1 MTNNTTELVP
11 AKTIEARWGVTPDEL
26 RRAADNGDITEY
38 RLGSRTIRYNPDE
51 VLTRLVYNTTDT
63 TETPNT
69 PALPPNPPAAPTIAR
84 PGLTTDDFD
93 RLTYQDWLTLRD
105 EWLRLVVGPH
115 IINPN
120 DNPNETLLYLQ
131 EVGLNANNW
140 PGDQP
145 RGTYAI
151 SSIAVAKKLGLQ
163 GSVKNL
169 GGRVVNI
176 RNKAVRNGYLTV
188 VAPASGRRAATVALS
203 FDFMTTSVEP
213 VGGDRPD
220 IDPSQNQTTTRD
232 RLARIINEL
241 TELHNQL
248 PN

>member
-38 RLGSRTIRYNPDE
+38 RLGSRTLRYNPDE

-69 PALPPNPPAAPTIAR
+69 PAAPTIAR
-84 PGLTTDDFD
+84 PGLTTDDYD
-93 RLTYQDWLTLRD
+93 QLTYQDWLTLRD
-105 EWLRLVVGPH
+105 EWLRLATGPH

-120 DNPNETLLYLQ
+120 DNPNPALLYLQ

-145 RGTYAI
+145 RGTYTA

-176 RNKAVRNGYLTV
+176 RNKAIRNGYLTV

-220 IDPSQNQTTTRD
+220 TDPSQNQTTTRD
-232 RLARIINEL
+232 RLARIIADL

>member
-26 RRAADNGDITEY
+26 HRAANKGQITEY
-38 RLGSRTIRYNPDE
+38 RLGSRTLRYNPDE
-51 VLTRLVYNTTDT
+51 VLTRLVYNTTEPAD
-63 TETPNT
+63 T
-69 PALPPNPPAAPTIAR
+69 PALPANPPAAPTIAR

-93 RLTYQDWLTLRD
+93 QLTYQDWLTLRD
-105 EWLRLVVGPH
+105 EWLRLATGPH

-120 DNPNETLLYLQ
+120 DNPDPALLYLQ
-131 EVGLNANNW
+131 EVGLNTNNW

-145 RGTYAI
+145 RGTYTA

-176 RNKAVRNGYLTV
+176 RNKAIRNGYLTV

-213 VGGDRPD
+213 VGGDGPD
-220 IDPSQNQTTTRD
+220 IDPSQNQTSPRD
-232 RLARIINEL
+232 RLARIIADL

>member
-1 MTNNTTELVP
+1 MTNSTTELVP

-26 RRAADNGDITEY
+26 HRAANKGQITEY
-38 RLGSRTIRYNPDE
+38 RLGSRTLRYNPDE
-51 VLTRLVYNTTDT
+51 VLARLVYTT
-63 TETPNT
+63 TEPADT
-69 PALPPNPPAAPTIAR
+69 PAPPPNPPAAPTIAR

-145 RGTYAI
+145 RGTYSI

-203 FDFMTTSVEP
+203 FDFMTTSMEP

-220 IDPSQNQTTTRD
+220 TDPNQNQTSLRD
-232 RLARIINEL
+232 RLARIIAEL

-248 PN
+248 PQ

>member
-11 AKTIEARWGVTPDEL
+11 AKTIEARWGITPDEL

-38 RLGSRTIRYNPDE
+38 RLGSRTLRYNPDE
-51 VLTRLVYNTTDT
+51 VLTRLVYNTTEPADA
-63 TETPNT
+63 
-69 PALPPNPPAAPTIAR
+69 PALPANPPAAPTIAR
-84 PGLTTDDFD
+84 PGLTTDDYD
-93 RLTYQDWLTLRD
+93 QLTYQDWLTLRD

-213 VGGDRPD
+213 VGGDGPD
-220 IDPSQNQTTTRD
+220 IGPSQDQTSLRD
-232 RLARIINEL
+232 RLARIVAEL
-241 TELHNQL
+241 TNLQNQL
-248 PN
+248 PH

>member
-1 MTNNTTELVP
+1 MTTNNQTELLP
-11 AKTIEARWGVTPDEL
+11 AKTIEARWGITPDEL
-26 RRAADNGDITEY
+26 RRAADNGNITEY
-38 RLGSRTIRYNPDE
+38 RLGSRTLRYNPDE
-51 VLTRLVYNTTDT
+51 VLAHLVYNTTEPAD
-63 TETPNT
+63 T
-69 PALPPNPPAAPTIAR
+69 PAPPPNPSAAPTIAR
-84 PGLTTDDFD
+84 PGLTTEDFD

-120 DNPNETLLYLQ
+120 DNPDENLLYLQ
-131 EVGLNANNW
+131 EVGLNVNNW
-140 PGDQP
+140 PGEQP
-145 RGTYAI
+145 RGAYAI

-176 RNKAVRNGYLTV
+176 RNKAIRNGYLTV

-203 FDFMTTSVEP
+203 FDFMTDHNVPAPATDTP
-213 VGGDRPD
+213 P
-220 IDPSQNQTTTRD
+220 TTRD
-232 RLARIINEL
+232 RLARIIADL

-248 PN
+248 PH

>member
-1 MTNNTTELVP
+1 MTTNNQTELLP
-11 AKTIEARWGVTPDEL
+11 AKTIEARWGITPDEL

-38 RLGSRTIRYNPDE
+38 RLGSRTLRYSPDE
-51 VLTRLVYNTTDT
+51 ILDYMTRDT
-63 TETPNT
+63 TTEPADT
-69 PALPPNPPAAPTIAR
+69 PAPPPNPSAAPTIAR
-84 PGLTTDDFD
+84 PGLTTEDFD

-120 DNPNETLLYLQ
+120 DNPDENLLYLQ
-131 EVGLNANNW
+131 EVGLNVNNW
-140 PGDQP
+140 PGEQP
-145 RGTYAI
+145 RGAYAI

-176 RNKAVRNGYLTV
+176 RNKAIRNGYLTV

-203 FDFMTTSVEP
+203 FDFMTDHNVPAPATDTP
-213 VGGDRPD
+213 P
-220 IDPSQNQTTTRD
+220 TTRD
-232 RLARIINEL
+232 RLARIIADL

-248 PN
+248 PH